1 MTELAPSRGLRSG
14 QSYTVLSASY
24 GILAS
29 IAWDA
34 SLTVLQINTASA
46 EPVYSLIATDF
57 RCTDASCDHQ
67 GQNVVT
73 SLHVVDGS
81 KITILIKTNL
91 WKLVSPLVITRK
103 DGNTW
108 QNKKLACINQ
118 GTPLDMN
125 TPFSSDGEWLAL
137 FLNKAAQVTQ
147 NVKLWKGVPCT
158 PNVNLRLS
166 SHQCAQVDQRKGRAC
181 S

>member
-1 MTELAPSRGLRSG
+1 MHQFVTDFACDDRFAFCGLNNGNVRVYKLDGGDLVTELAPSRGLRSG
-14 QSYTVLSASY
+14 HSYTVLSASD

-46 EPVYSLIATDF
+46 EPVYSLNATDL

-67 GQNVVT
+67 GHNVVT

-81 KITILIKTNL
+81 KIIILIKTNS

-108 QNKKLACINQ
+108 QNKKLACIKQ

-125 TPFSSDGEWLAL
+125 TPF
-137 FLNKAAQVTQ
+137 FL
-147 NVKLWKGVPCT
+147 
-158 PNVNLRLS
+158 
-166 SHQCAQVDQRKGRAC
+166 
-181 S
+181 